1 KAHEAALRASEERLR
16 HLADALPL
24 LISFVD
30 RDERYQFVN
39 RAYEEWFGTPRDSI
53 VGRTIRE
60 ILGEEAYAARRPA
73 IEAARG
79 GESVRFEAFTP
90 RRDGSRRDTEL
101 HYLPRHGQD
110 GAIDGFYVLVADVTE
125 RNQAE
130 RALRQSER
138 RLSEILESMNDFYYA
153 VDADFRFVEVNRRI
167 EEITGKSRTELIGRP
182 IWDVFPQAR
191 PAEAYGEAPP
201 PGERRVMNSETFSE
215 ALGRWVEATIYR
227 THDRLEV
234 YFRDISAR
242 KAAEA
247 QLRESE
253 AKFQAIANSID
264 QMIWSTR
271 ADGYHDYYNQR
282 WYEYTGM
289 PVGSTDGEAWN
300 GVFHPDDQ
308 DRAWAIWRHSL
319 ETGEPYR
326 IEYRLRH
333 RSGQYRWV
341 LGRAQPV
348 RDEEGR
354 LIRWFGT
361 CTDIQEIVEAREVLA
376 RSRAELERLVE
387 ERTAERDRIWQN
399 SNELMAVF
407 GFDGLRRAINPAW
420 IRVLGYDE
428 DTLLNTP
435 FTEIT
440 HPEDLPRLKR
450 AVERLAKGERIAAFE
465 DRLRHADGSYR
476 HISWTGVPGDGVFY
490 AIGRDVTEQRQA
502 EEQLR
507 QAQKMEAVGQL
518 TGGVAHDF
526 NNLLTIIKSSTDLL
540 RRPDLPEERRRRY
553 VDAIA
558 DTVDRA
564 SRLTG
569 QLLAFARRQALR
581 PEVFEVG
588 ERMRAVADMLR
599 TVVGAR
605 IRVVTEI
612 DCRSCFVEADVSQFE
627 TALINMAV
635 NARDAMAGEGT
646 LTIAVRALARVAGVR
661 DGGEAVAISIRDTG
675 SGIPPDK
682 LGHIFEPFFTTK
694 EVGKG
699 TGLGLSQVYGFAKQS
714 GGDVD
719 VASEV
724 GRGTVFT
731 LYLPRV
737 EGAAGAG
744 EAVPAASVAAAEHG
758 RGRRVLVVEDN
769 AEVGTFS
776 TQILQD
782 LGYETVWA
790 TNADEALARLSEQGD
805 APFDVVFSDVVMPG
819 MSGIELG
826 REILRRHPDLP
837 VILTSGYSDVLAEDG
852 RHGFELLHKP
862 YAAEELSRVLR
873 RVTRGR

>member
-1 KAHEAALRASEERLR
+1 
-16 HLADALPL
+16 
-24 LISFVD
+24 
-30 RDERYQFVN
+30 
-39 RAYEEWFGTPRDSI
+39 
-53 VGRTIRE
+53 
-60 ILGEEAYAARRPA
+60 
-73 IEAARG
+73 
-79 GESVRFEAFTP
+79 
-90 RRDGSRRDTEL
+90 
-101 HYLPRHGQD
+101 
-110 GAIDGFYVLVADVTE
+110 VTE

-167 EEITGKSRTELIGRP
+167 EEITGKARTELIGRP

-450 AVERLAKGERIAAFE
+450 AVERLARGERIAAFE

-502 EEQLR
+502 EE
-507 QAQKMEAVGQL
+507 
-518 TGGVAHDF
+518 
-526 NNLLTIIKSSTDLL
+526 
-540 RRPDLPEERRRRY
+540 
-553 VDAIA
+553 
-558 DTVDRA
+558 
-564 SRLTG
+564 
-569 QLLAFARRQALR
+569 
-581 PEVFEVG
+581 
-588 ERMRAVADMLR
+588 
-599 TVVGAR
+599 
-605 IRVVTEI
+605 
-612 DCRSCFVEADVSQFE
+612 
-627 TALINMAV
+627 
-635 NARDAMAGEGT
+635 
-646 LTIAVRALARVAGVR
+646 
-661 DGGEAVAISIRDTG
+661 
-675 SGIPPDK
+675 
-682 LGHIFEPFFTTK
+682 
-694 EVGKG
+694 
-699 TGLGLSQVYGFAKQS
+699 
-714 GGDVD
+714 
-719 VASEV
+719 
-724 GRGTVFT
+724 
-731 LYLPRV
+731 
-737 EGAAGAG
+737 
-744 EAVPAASVAAAEHG
+744 
-758 RGRRVLVVEDN
+758 
-769 AEVGTFS
+769 
-776 TQILQD
+776 
-782 LGYETVWA
+782 
-790 TNADEALARLSEQGD
+790 
-805 APFDVVFSDVVMPG
+805 
-819 MSGIELG
+819 
-826 REILRRHPDLP
+826 
-837 VILTSGYSDVLAEDG
+837 
-852 RHGFELLHKP
+852 
-862 YAAEELSRVLR
+862 
-873 RVTRGR
+873 